1 MPNGD
6 LTTATGGSGDEMA
19 KSKMTIRT
27 SVAFVIWAV
36 LITAAFAFTGF
47 KPAAQ
52 FGTYAVWLT
61 IGLSAYTGKRLL
73 QKKKEFNGNQ

>member
-1 MPNGD
+1 MNKKK
-6 LTTATGGSGDEMA
+6 LTV
-19 KSKMTIRT
+19 RT

-47 KPAAQ
+47 KSDAQ

-61 IGLSAYTGKRLL
+61 VGLSAYTGKRLM